1 MYWHVNI
8 LRENSQSGLVSVKDK
23 NRDTIRDNKRV
34 KEEWVEHFQNVL
46 NHSRVTGEY
55 IENNEKVDD
64 TLDVKE
70 DLFC

>member
-1 MYWHVNI
+1 M
-8 LRENSQSGLVSVKDK
+8 RENSQSGLVSVKDK

-46 NHSRVTGEY
+46 NLNRVTGEY